1 MSFNILYIVRAGCRG
16 MYGRGGGT
24 GQANIGI
31 PHWIEEWGTRG
42 LTGDQRRALQYI
54 IDVDFSRPLKI
65 MTLKELGKR

>member
-1 MSFNILYIVRAGCRG
+1 MAEERR
-16 MYGRGGGT
+16 

-31 PHWIEEWGTRG
+31 PQWIEEWGTRG

-54 IDVDFSRPLKI
+54 IDFDFSRALKI

>member
-1 MSFNILYIVRAGCRG
+1 MAEERR
-16 MYGRGGGT
+16 

-42 LTGDQRRALQYI
+42 LTGDQRRTLQYI
-54 IDVDFSRPLKI
+54 IDADFSRALKI